1 MRRLR
6 HGTFVSQNPVNI
18 LPLPPEN
25 GLVVF
30 DFDGTITTKDTFAL
44 FLRYYSGPGKWLKN
58 IVFLM
63 PTFMSYKLKL
73 IDRHKVKAAVID
85 RFFKGESAIA
95 VDKKAAE
102 FAKSVIP
109 ALIRPAAQL
118 CFDEKKAD
126 LESLYICSASIAPY
140 LRHWAAAQGLPS
152 QHVLAVE
159 LEDDSGV
166 LTGQIKGYNVWGENK
181 VRRVNDAFRSGKV
194 NIKEAYGDTR
204 GDKELLNAA
213 KASFYKP
220 FRL

>member
-1 MRRLR
+1 M
-6 HGTFVSQNPVNI
+6 SQNPVNI
-18 LPLPPEN
+18 LPLPPES

-44 FLRYYSGPGKWLKN
+44 FLRYYAGFGKWLKN
-58 IVFLM
+58 IVILA
-63 PTFMSYKLKL
+63 PTFISYKLGL
-73 IDRHKVKAAVID
+73 IDRHKVKAAVIN
-85 RFFKGESAIA
+85 RFFKGETAAS
-95 VDKKAAE
+95 VEQQAAE
-102 FAKSVIP
+102 FAKTVIP

-118 CFDEKKAD
+118 CFDEKKTD

-140 LRHWAAAQGLPS
+140 LRHWAASQGLPK

-159 LEDDSGV
+159 LEEEAGL

-204 GDKELLNAA
+204 GDRELLNAA
-213 KASFYKP
+213 KASYFKP